1 MNKKIIVAIS
11 ILAIVGTAMGI
22 RSFTANKN
30 KYTAVKLAQV
40 EKGDIKA
47 YLSTTGTIKSKH
59 LKNYYGTQGKI
70 KTINVKVGDKVRKG
84 QILLAFE
91 AADMTST
98 IKQAEI
104 QYDNAVLARK
114 DLNNQNN
121 VILSTMKQLDEQI
134 ALLQS
139 KLPGLSGDAALK
151 LQEQLQNLKDQR
163 NKITP
168 VSDEKLKQADNSV
181 ALASLA
187 VEQAKE
193 RAAQGNDKITADF
206 DGTITAVNL
215 SEGDI
220 TMGNQPIIVLQD
232 LSNLKLE
239 VHVSKYDSQKVEVGQ
254 EAIIKS
260 GGESYKGKV
269 SFLYPAAQKAMG
281 ATGGADTFLAVDI
294 DVLNIGSLKVDFDA
308 DVDILFG
315 SAENVI
321 KVPAECI
328 TVDKKGRSY
337 VYTLEN
343 NRAKEKQVQLGLQSD
358 MEAEVLKGI
367 NQGERIVLNPGAA
380 VKDGTYVKESTEV
393 KK

>member
-11 ILAIVGTAMGI
+11 ILAIVGTAIGI

-30 KYTAVKLAQV
+30 KYTAVKLVQV

-47 YLSTTGTIKSKH
+47 YLSTTGTVKSKH
-59 LKNYYGTQGKI
+59 LKNYYGTQGKV

-84 QILLAFE
+84 QILLTFE

-187 VEQAKE
+187 VEQAKD
-193 RAAQGNDKITADF
+193 RASQSNDKITADF

-239 VHVSKYDSQKVEVGQ
+239 VHVSKYDSQKVKEGQ
-254 EAIIKS
+254 EVIIKS

-281 ATGGADTFLAVDI
+281 ANGGADTFLAVDI

-337 VYTLEN
+337 VYTVEN

-358 MEAEVLKGI
+358 MEAEVLQGI